1 MERIL
6 RGEKMA
12 HRGICPE
19 KACELVD
26 IEVNRQKSK
35 REAFRVVAEELGV
48 SPNTVKSWAFR
59 NEVGAIAPTKIE
71 SMQSLETKTSVIANL
86 HTLPVNMGRKRSIS
100 SCMIL
105 TATSSW

>member
-1 MERIL
+1 
-6 RGEKMA
+6 MA